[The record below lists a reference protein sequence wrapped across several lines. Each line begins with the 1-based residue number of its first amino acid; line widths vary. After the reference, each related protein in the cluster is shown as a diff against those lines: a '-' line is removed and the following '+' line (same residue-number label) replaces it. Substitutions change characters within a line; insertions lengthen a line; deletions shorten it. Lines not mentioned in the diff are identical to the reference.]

1 MPETT
6 FSVGDLA
13 ILPMPAGATEVRV
26 IEDRGNLGVGGR
38 RILRIE
44 VLDGDVPT
52 EIAFEVPEEL
62 LEPDTPEAKK
72 HRRMAKAAR
81 RRITKPPAAA

>member
-13 ILPMPAGATEVRV
+13 ILPMPAGPTGVRV

-62 LEPDTPEAKK
+62 LTVDTPEART
-72 HRRMAKAAR
+72 HRRTVGAAR
-81 RRITKPPAAA
+81 RLISTPSTAA